1 LKEKG
6 NEAYKQRKFD
16 DALQFYTQ
24 AIELDKENML
34 LYSNRSAVYFE
45 MGKYDESIK
54 EGEQS
59 IEVGTNHTASYKNIA
74 KVQVRIGN
82 AFMKQQKYAEAVK
95 ILDKALI
102 NDRIAPTLELK
113 KKVKKKKI

>member
-1 LKEKG
+1 MRHIN
-6 NEAYKQRKFD
+6 NENSMMLYN
-16 DALQFYTQ
+16 FYTQ

-59 IEVGTNHTASYKNIA
+59 IEVGTNHTASYK
-74 KVQVRIGN
+74 KHC
-82 AFMKQQKYAEAVK
+82 KS
-95 ILDKALI
+95 
-102 NDRIAPTLELK
+102 TS
-113 KKVKKKKI
+113 